1 MRVKSLI
8 LRDFRSYESAEIH
21 PAPGMTVFSGPN
33 AQGKTNLLEAIH
45 LCCTGRSHR
54 TSRDEEMIRWGCSGA
69 RATVCA
75 EQRDGTHEVSVVLL
89 RGQKKK
95 KNVLIGARQAERI
108 GELFGHV
115 CGVLFSPEDLTVV
128 KGGPSERRRFLD
140 MQLSQLR
147 PRYFY
152 ALQRSAHVLLQ
163 RNALLREIGEKPGL
177 AHTLDMW
184 DEQLAMAG
192 DAVIRG
198 RREVTEA
205 LSLLAGEEH
214 KRLTDGAE
222 TLSLRLSSD
231 AAKEEN
237 PGEYLL
243 RRLFETREEDLRRG
257 TTTTGIHRDDLLI
270 SINGKDARV
279 FASQGQ
285 QRTAVLSLKLA
296 QTAFAEKERGE
307 PPILMLDDVM
317 SELDPMRR
325 RLLASRIDRLQTF
338 VTCTDPADLSG
349 APEGMLFRVE
359 EKSVTAM

>member
-8 LRDFRSYESAEIH
+8 LRDFRSYERAEIA
-21 PAPGMTVFSGPN
+21 PAPGMNVFAGPN

-54 TSRDEEMIRWGCSGA
+54 TSRDEDLIRWGCAGA
-69 RATVCA
+69 KATVSA
-75 EQRDGTHEVSVVLL
+75 EQKDGGHEVSVVLL

-115 CGVLFSPEDLTVV
+115 CGVLFSPEDLSIV
-128 KGGPSERRRFLD
+128 KGGPGERRRFLD

-152 ALQRSAHVLLQ
+152 ALQASAHALAQ
-163 RNALLREIGEKPGL
+163 RNALLREIAEKPSL
-177 AHTLDMW
+177 AGTLDLW
-184 DEQLAMAG
+184 DEQLALAG
-192 DAVIRG
+192 DAVVRG
-198 RREVTEA
+198 RREVTDA
-205 LSLLAGEEH
+205 LSRLAGDEH
-214 KRLTDGAE
+214 RRLTDGAE
-222 TLSLRLSSD
+222 ALSLRLVSE
-231 AAKEEN
+231 AAKEDH
-237 PGEYLL
+237 PGETLL
-243 RRLFETREEDLRRG
+243 RRLRETREEDIRRG
-257 TTTTGIHRDDLLI
+257 TTTTGVHRDDLIL

-296 QTAFAEKERGE
+296 QAGFAETERGE

-317 SELDPMRR
+317 SELDPARR
-325 RLLASRIDRLQTF
+325 RLLASRINRLQTF

-349 APEGMLFRVE
+349 APEGLLFRVE
-359 EKSVTAM
+359 GGRVTAS

>member
-21 PAPGMTVFSGPN
+21 PAAGITVFAGRN

-69 RATVCA
+69 KATVAA

-95 KNVLIGARQAERI
+95 KHVLIGARQAERI

-115 CGVLFSPEDLTVV
+115 CCVLFSPEDLSIV

-147 PRYFY
+147 PGYFY
-152 ALQRSAHVLLQ
+152 ALQRSAHALLQ
-163 RNALLREIGEKPGL
+163 RNALLREIESHPGL
-177 AHTLDMW
+177 IDTLNMW
-184 DEQLAMAG
+184 DEQLALAG
-192 DAVIRG
+192 DAVVRG

-205 LSLLAGEEH
+205 LSRLAGDEH
-214 KRLTDGAE
+214 ERLTDGAE
-222 TLSLRLSSD
+222 TLSLRLSSE

-243 RRLFETREEDLRRG
+243 RRLSETREEDLRRG
-257 TTTTGIHRDDLLI
+257 TTTTGVHRDDLLI
-270 SINGKDARV
+270 SVSGKDARV
-279 FASQGQ
+279 YASQGQ

-296 QTAFAEKERGE
+296 QTAFAEAERGE
-307 PPILMLDDVM
+307 PPVLMLDDVM
-317 SELDPMRR
+317 SELDPVRR
-325 RLLASRIDRLQTF
+325 CLLISRIDRLQTF

-349 APEGMLFRVE
+349 APEGMIFRVE
-359 EKSVTAM
+359 NRKILPE